1 MEKTMRPPRPITK
14 EQKDSLKQLLKQT
27 KAKADFR
34 RVQCLWLRARF
45 GLSSSEVSE
54 AVSWSSG
61 AVRRIQAAY
70 FKGGES
76 TLIRIGRGG
85 RRNENLSVSE
95 ESEFLSGFLDKANAG
110 HILVISEI
118 KAAYEK
124 RIGHKVPKSTIYRVL
139 TRNGWRKIAP
149 RPHHP
154 KADAEKQEAF
164 KKNSRK

>member
-1 MEKTMRPPRPITK
+1 MEKIMRPPRPITK
-14 EQKDSLKQLLKQT
+14 DQEDSLKQLLKKT
-27 KAKADFR
+27 KTKADFR

-45 GLSSSEVSE
+45 GLSSYEVSD

-61 AVRRIQAAY
+61 AVRRIQASY
-70 FKGGES
+70 FKEGES
-76 TLIRIGRGG
+76 SLIRIGRGG
-85 RRNENLSVSE
+85 RRNENLRVSE
-95 ESEFLSGFLDKANAG
+95 ESEFLSSFLDKAKAG

-124 RIGHKVPKSTIYRVL
+124 KIGHKVPKSTVYRML

-149 RPHHP
+149 RPHHLR
-154 KADAEKQEAF
+154 ADKEKQEAF